1 MIKFPNLL
9 KAAGIM
15 LGLVW
20 GLYGN
25 QSVIKAVPEV
35 WFADPYEEVA
45 AVAVPVKPA
54 QFATVPP
61 KGILKHPTVTIDL
74 TKDPSRSETLSAP
87 LKSDVGLP

>member
-15 LGLVW
+15 LTLVW

-25 QSVIKAVPEV
+25 VQIGARQTEDVK
-35 WFADPYEEVA
+35 FADPVEDAQIVA
-45 AVAVPVKPA
+45 EMMKPP
-54 QFATVPP
+54 VPP

-74 TKDPSRSETLSAP
+74 TKVPSKSRTLSAP

>member
-1 MIKFPNLL
+1 MIKFPNLI

-25 QSVIKAVPEV
+25 QSIIKPVPEIR
-35 WFADPYEEVA
+35 FADPYEE
-45 AVAVPVKPA
+45 AVAVPVKPE
-54 QFATVPP
+54 QFAPVPP

-87 LKSDVGLP
+87 LKSDGLP

>member
-1 MIKFPNLL
+1 MVKFPNLI

-15 LGLVW
+15 LTLVW

-25 QSVIKAVPEV
+25 VQIGASEDVK
-35 WFADPYEEVA
+35 FADPVEDAQIVA
-45 AVAVPVKPA
+45 EMMKPP
-54 QFATVPP
+54 VPP

-74 TKDPSRSETLSAP
+74 TKVPSRSETLSAP

>member
-54 QFATVPP
+54 QFATVTTKGDSEAPNGHDRPDQGSVEIRDAFRPP
-61 KGILKHPTVTIDL
+61 
-74 TKDPSRSETLSAP
+74 
-87 LKSDVGLP
+87 

>member
-35 WFADPYEEVA
+35 WFADPYEE

-74 TKDPSRSETLSAP
+74 TKVPSKSQTLSAP